1 MSPPLPFPKDL
12 AQHAQEV
19 VAALKDK
26 GYLVVTAESC
36 TGGMIAAALTAV
48 VGSSA
53 VMDRG
58 FVTYSNEAKTQMLGV
73 PEEMLASHG
82 AVSAEVAQAMA
93 EGALN
98 NSLATISISVTGI
111 AGPDGGTPDK
121 PVGLVHMACAIADG
135 PIQTRRQVFAGDRHD
150 VRHSTVNAALDLILR
165 ALEMDEPPQP
175 EIQTQP
181 PTPME

>member
-1 MSPPLPFPKDL
+1 MSKPLPFPKDL

-19 VAALKDK
+19 ISALKEK

-36 TGGMIAAALTAV
+36 TGGMISTALTAV
-48 VGSSA
+48 SGSSA
-53 VMDRG
+53 VVDRG
-58 FVTYSNEAKTQMLGV
+58 FVTYSNDAKTQMLGV
-73 PEEMLASHG
+73 PEEMLATHG

-111 AGPDGGTPDK
+111 AGPDGGSADK

-135 PIQTRRQVFAGDRHD
+135 PVQARRQVFAGDRHE
-150 VRHSTVNAALDLILR
+150 VRHATVNAALDLILR
-165 ALEMDEPPQP
+165 AMEMDASPQA
-175 EIQTQP
+175 EAD
-181 PTPME
+181 